1 MVLEDKYRLK
11 DRGSYRNYKDE
22 VLDFITVF
30 ADYFLSVYETEFDKK
45 KINQYVR
52 VHMAIQKGLSVLQ
65 DQYWAKDK
73 DTPPLKETLEYYHN
87 LEMKKIIERL

>member
-1 MVLEDKYRLK
+1 MILEDKYRLK
-11 DRGSYRNYKDE
+11 DRGSFRNYKDE

-30 ADYFLSVYETEFDKK
+30 ADYFLSVYEKEFDKK
-45 KINQYVR
+45 NLNEYVR
-52 VHMAIQKGLSVLQ
+52 VRLAIEKGLSTLQ
-65 DQYWAKDK
+65 DQYWFKKK

>member
-1 MVLEDKYRLK
+1 MILEDKYRLK
-11 DRGSYRNYKDE
+11 YRGSFRNYKDE

-30 ADYFLSVYETEFDKK
+30 ADYFLSAYEPEFNKK
-45 KINQYVR
+45 NLNEYVR
-52 VHMAIQKGLSVLQ
+52 IHMAIQKGLSVLQ

>member
-1 MVLEDKYRLK
+1 MILEDKYRLK
-11 DRGSYRNYKDE
+11 NRGSYCNYKDE

-30 ADYFLSVYETEFDKK
+30 ADYFLSVYKTEFDKR
-45 KINQYVR
+45 NLNEYVR

-87 LEMKKIIERL
+87 LEMKKIIEKL

>member
-52 VHMAIQKGLSVLQ
+52 IHMAIQKGLSVLQ
-65 DQYWAKDK
+65 DQYWAKNK
-73 DTPPLKETLEYYHN
+73 DTPPLKESLEYYHN

>member
-1 MVLEDKYRLK
+1 MILEDKYRLK
-11 DRGSYRNYKDE
+11 DRGSYCNYKDE

-30 ADYFLSVYETEFDKK
+30 TDYFLSVYKPEFDKR
-45 KINQYVR
+45 NLNEYVR
-52 VHMAIQKGLSVLQ
+52 VHVAIEKGLSVLQ
-65 DQYWAKDK
+65 DQYWSKNE

>member
-1 MVLEDKYRLK
+1 MILEDKYRLK
-11 DRGSYRNYKDE
+11 DRGSFRNYKDE

-45 KINQYVR
+45 KIKQYDR
-52 VHMAIQKGLSVLQ
+52 IHMAIQKGLSVLQ
-65 DQYWAKDK
+65 DKYWSKDK
-73 DTPPLKETLEYYHN
+73 DTPPLKEALEYYHN